1 MATATTTELGPL
13 GLEIRW
19 APTASSSSNMPRPT
33 RSCCATCSTRWA
45 SRSSPSTAEECHA
58 LHRQGDIN
66 FIINAE
72 PDSFAQRFAAAH
84 GPSACAMAFRVKD
97 AYHALNRAIDLGA
110 DPVECDVGPM
120 ELRLPAIEGIGGS
133 RLLIDRYGDKGSI
146 YDVDFVFEDGW
157 EQKVAEHD
165 SRLTYLDH

>member
-1 MATATTTELGPL
+1 MSRREDWRNCHGYRHTTRLGPL

-19 APTASSSSNMPRPT
+19 APTASSSSNMPPT
-33 RSCCATCSTRWA
+33 RSCCATCSPDGLPGR
-45 SRSSPSTAEECHA
+45 RQPSPEECR
-58 LHRQGDIN
+58 HRQGDIN

-133 RLLIDRYGDKGSI
+133 RLYLIDRYGDKGSI
-146 YDVDFVFEDGW
+146 YDVDFVFEDGRA
-157 EQKVAEHD
+157 KGRRA
-165 SRLTYLDH
+165 